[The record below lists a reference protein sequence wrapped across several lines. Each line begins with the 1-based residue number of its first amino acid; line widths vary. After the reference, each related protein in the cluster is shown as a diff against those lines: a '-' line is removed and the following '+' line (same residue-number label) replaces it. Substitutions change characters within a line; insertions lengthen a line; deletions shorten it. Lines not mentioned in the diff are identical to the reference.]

1 MIIATIIHGLKTIR
15 DMGGRFAIITAT
27 FPPVLKDF
35 MEKSGLIEG
44 KDYQFKDF
52 SGSEYSVN
60 QVVRH
65 KIQIQK
71 SEINVNEILEQGQNK
86 RYWSSVIRFPKLRKF
101 TEKCR
106 KNR

>member
-1 MIIATIIHGLKTIR
+1 
-15 DMGGRFAIITAT
+15 
-27 FPPVLKDF
+27 

-86 RYWSSVIRFPKLRKF
+86 KVLVICNTVSKAQKNLQRNAG
-101 TEKCR
+101 